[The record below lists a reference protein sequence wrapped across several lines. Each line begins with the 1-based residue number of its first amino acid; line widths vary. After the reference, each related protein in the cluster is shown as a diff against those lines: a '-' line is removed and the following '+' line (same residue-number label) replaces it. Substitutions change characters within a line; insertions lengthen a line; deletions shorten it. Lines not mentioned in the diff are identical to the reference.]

1 MNLKILILQPVKEI
15 KIPVHFYALAA
26 MLFWGMSFIWT
37 SRLLVHFQPV
47 TIIFVRLLISSAF
60 LFLLMIVSG
69 RFEKIRRED
78 IWLLIGS
85 ALFNPFLYF
94 LGENFGVKYT
104 SATISSVIIA
114 TIPVFSPLIAWF
126 TFREKISR
134 LNIFGLFVS
143 FSGVAIMLVSRDLSF
158 SGDGKGVLSLFG
170 AVISAL
176 VFTVFLKRLT
186 RKYSPVTLVAWQ
198 NIIGA
203 LMFLPVFLV
212 FESKKINEVRL
223 NYDIISSFIF
233 LSVFASSLA
242 FVFFAKTVKEIGIS
256 KANIYSNLIPV
267 FTAFFAYFLISES
280 FTLQKIS
287 GIILV
292 VGGVYLSERNKP
304 VPVSGSREPG
314 T

>member
-1 MNLKILILQPVKEI
+1 
-15 KIPVHFYALAA
+15 VHFYALAA
-26 MLFWGMSFIWT
+26 MLFWGMSFVWT

-47 TIIFVRLLISSAF
+47 TIIFIRLLISSVF

-69 RFEKIRRED
+69 RFERIRRED
-78 IWLLIGS
+78 FWLLLGS
-85 ALFNPFLYF
+85 AVFNPFLYF
-94 LGENFGVKYT
+94 LGENFGVKLT

-114 TIPVFSPLIAWF
+114 TIPVFSPLIAWL

-134 LNIFGLFVS
+134 LNIFGIFVS
-143 FSGVAIMLVSRDLSF
+143 FSGVAIMLASRDLSF
-158 SGDGKGVLSLFG
+158 SGEGKGVLFLFG
-170 AVISAL
+170 AVSSAL
-176 VFTVFLKRLT
+176 VFSVFLKKLT
-186 RKYSPVTLVAWQ
+186 QKYSPVTLVAWQ
-198 NIIGA
+198 NILGA

-212 FESKKINEVRL
+212 FESNRISAVHL
-223 NYDIISSFIF
+223 NYEIVSSFLF

-267 FTAFFAYFLISES
+267 FTAFFSYFLIAEP
-280 FTLQKIS
+280 FTIQKIS

-304 VPVSGSREPG
+304 R
-314 T
+314 

>member
-1 MNLKILILQPVKEI
+1 MNLKILLLQPVKGI
-15 KIPVHFYALAA
+15 KVPVHFYALAA
-26 MLFWGMSFIWT
+26 MLFWGMSFVWT

-47 TIIFVRLLISSAF
+47 TIIFIRLLISSAF

-69 RFEKIRRED
+69 RFERIRRED
-78 IWLLIGS
+78 TWLLLGS
-85 ALFNPFLYF
+85 TVFNPFLYF
-94 LGENFGVKYT
+94 LGENFGVKLT

-114 TIPVFSPLIAWF
+114 TIPVFSPLIAWL

-134 LNIFGLFVS
+134 LNIFGIFVS
-143 FSGVAIMLVSRDLSF
+143 FSGVAIMLASRDLSF
-158 SGDGKGVLSLFG
+158 SGEGKGVLFLFG
-170 AVISAL
+170 AVFSAL
-176 VFTVFLKRLT
+176 VFSVFLKKLT
-186 RKYSPVTLVAWQ
+186 QKYSPVTLVAWQ
-198 NIIGA
+198 NILGA

-212 FESKKINEVRL
+212 FESNRISAVHL
-223 NYDIISSFIF
+223 NYEIVSSFLF

-267 FTAFFAYFLISES
+267 FTAFFSYFLIAEP
-280 FTLQKIS
+280 FTIQKIS

-304 VPVSGSREPG
+304 R
-314 T
+314 